1 MVPPG
6 DLAFFRKDTGSAGV
20 SRLYLYILAAKSLY
34 TIAANDLYIIARE
47 LTTLYQRASEK
58 EETSNNSTQGAD

>member
-47 LTTLYQRASEK
+47 LTWNTEGVALRKTSFSTTL
-58 EETSNNSTQGAD
+58 DF